1 MAKKE
6 YREFKLRI
14 HGMVNGQEITPLT
27 LPMAKLA
34 EYLAAYASLL
44 GYRENVH
51 FIKVEGGSASPIA
64 LVEMERDSHVRERI
78 KQAANGIGPNDA
90 LDAYKKLN
98 TILTEDDGYG
108 EVLERV
114 DTREMTVIEFPGN
127 RRNLSPI
134 YGPIKENA
142 FVQGLLLRVGGK
154 EPTIPVHIE
163 DADGKQYNCWARK
176 ALILELR
183 HYVYQQIRLYGMAT
197 WIRDANAKWN
207 LDEFEVQSFTADL
220 TADSPSNIFADLR
233 AVAGNEWNKFADPLE
248 ELRQI
253 RHGED
258 KVQ

>member
-14 HGMVNGQEITPLT
+14 HGKVNGLDITPLT

-44 GYRENVH
+44 GYREHVH
-51 FIKVEGGSASPIA
+51 FIKVEGGSASPVA
-64 LVEMERDSHVRERI
+64 LVEMARDSQVRERI
-78 KQAANGIGPNDA
+78 KQAASGLGSNDA
-90 LDAYKKLN
+90 VDAYKKLN
-98 TILTEDDGYG
+98 TILTEADGYG

-114 DTREMTVIEFPGN
+114 DTREVKVIEFPGN

-134 YGPIKENA
+134 YGPIKETA
-142 FVQGLLLRVGGK
+142 FVQGLLLRVGGQ
-154 EPTIPVHIE
+154 EPTIPVHLE
-163 DADGKQYNCWARK
+163 DPDGKQYYCWARK
-176 ALILELR
+176 ELILQLR
-183 HYVYQQIRLYGMAT
+183 HYVYQQVRLYGMAT
-197 WIRDANAKWN
+197 WIRDENAKWS

-220 TADSPSNIFADLR
+220 ITDSPNAVFAELR
-233 AVAGNEWNKFADPLE
+233 AVPGNNWNKFADPLE
-248 ELRQI
+248 ELRRI